1 MADTEQTRDHPAG
14 RLPGLIEAAG
24 FPRVESRG
32 RLRTTWGSLELLT
45 ATILAAQSTDK
56 TVNQVMPTLLARYPT
71 AEALTLPALHIA
83 QREWGGWLPDEAI
96 AAVAAELD
104 LPLAKVYGVVTFY
117 DLYHQKPVGR
127 HRIRVCTNLSCQL
140 RGSDEIMEA
149 LHQELGVGEDEV
161 TPDGRCS
168 YIHFECLGSCDTA
181 PMMMIDETYHENL
194 TPNRTRNIVRG
205 LK

>member
-1 MADTEQTRDHPAG
+1 MSVHEPASMRPSG
-14 RLPGLIEAAG
+14 PPRRGGGFSQAALD
-24 FPRVESRG
+24 EIAA
-32 RLRTTWGSLELLT
+32 LR
-45 ATILAAQSTDK
+45 
-56 TVNQVMPTLLARYPT
+56 PRYPT
-71 AEALTLPALHIA
+71 TEALLLPVLHIA

-104 LPLAKVYGVVTFY
+104 LPAAKVYGVVTFY

-140 RGSDEIMEA
+140 RGSDEIMETI
-149 LHQELGVGEDEV
+149 HQELGVDEGEI

-168 YIHFECLGSCDTA
+168 YVHFECLGSCDTA
-181 PMMMIDETYHENL
+181 PMMMVDDEYHESL
-194 TPNRTRNIVRG
+194 TPNRVRQILKG

>member
-1 MADTEQTRDHPAG
+1 LSVHEPASTPSAPPPQGRGLSPAAVAEITE
-14 RLPGLIEAAG
+14 
-24 FPRVESRG
+24 
-32 RLRTTWGSLELLT
+32 LR
-45 ATILAAQSTDK
+45 K
-56 TVNQVMPTLLARYPT
+56 RYPT

-83 QREWGGWLPDEAI
+83 QREFGGWLPDEAI

-104 LPLAKVYGVVTFY
+104 LPVAKVFGVVTFY

-181 PMMMIDETYHENL
+181 PMMMIDEEYHENL
-194 TPNRTRNIVRG
+194 TPNRTKQIVKG